1 VPRDSTQ
8 IPATIHDVAQ
18 AAGVSVTTVSHAL
31 SGRGRVASAT
41 RERVRDTAEQLGY
54 TANPHAQRLVLGR
67 SRTLAIQIA
76 GFTGEGS
83 TQFLPD
89 AAFYLDVLNGASSG
103 ATERD
108 YDLVLLPYDLHPR
121 RTQSLAIDGAV
132 VVDPSGEEL
141 LLRLLPERG
150 LPVVTV
156 SRPTQGDLSFP
167 WVDND
172 HRGMAVRVLDHLID
186 NGYSRPAMITTT
198 RRRSYVA
205 DALDAYAE
213 WSRRRGTEPI
223 VVELPEPPDEH
234 AAEEA
239 ARDLL
244 TRSVPPD
251 AVYATYER
259 LALGVL
265 RQARQFGLDVPEDLG
280 VVSAV
285 DGEML
290 LWVEPD
296 VTAAFLNPR
305 VIGHKAIS
313 ALIDLTEDIPVAPGT
328 VVSSRLV
335 VRRST
340 QRRAGASRAASTA

>member
-8 IPATIHDVAQ
+8 IPATIRDVAQ
-18 AAGVSVTTVSHAL
+18 ASGVSVTTVSHAL

-41 RERVRDTAEQLGY
+41 RQRVRDIAEQLGY

-76 GFTGEGS
+76 GFTSEGS

-108 YDLVLLPYDLHPR
+108 YELILLPYDLHDR

-156 SRPTQGDLSFP
+156 SRPTQGGLSFP
-167 WVDND
+167 WIDND
-172 HRGMAVRVLDHLID
+172 HREMAVQVLDHLID
-186 NGYSRPAMITTT
+186 SGYSRPAMITTT
-198 RRRSYVA
+198 RGRSYVA
-205 DALDAYAE
+205 DALDAYAD
-213 WSRRRGTEPI
+213 WAGRRGVEPI
-223 VVELPEPPDEH
+223 VVELPEPPSED
-234 AAEEA
+234 AAEDA
-239 ARDLL
+239 ARHLL

-251 AVYATYER
+251 AIYATYDR

-265 RQARQFGLDVPEDLG
+265 RQARQFGLDVPQDLG
-280 VVSAV
+280 IVSAV

-290 LWVEPD
+290 RWVEPNI
-296 VTAAFLNPR
+296 TAAFLNPR

-313 ALIDLTEDIPVAPGT
+313 ALIDLAEETPVAPGT
-328 VVSSRLV
+328 FVSSRLV

-340 QRRAGASRAASTA
+340 QRGAGSARAGS